1 MAQARYNQTHHR
13 ILEAARQAFAE
24 NGYDATGVEEICRR
38 AGVSKGAFYHHFPS
52 KQDVFLELLN
62 GWLENLETQILA
74 ASRLSRDV
82 PQALLAMSELIPQV
96 LQAGSGQLS
105 IFLDFWAKAGR
116 DPHTW
121 KAATAPFGRYQDLL
135 AGLVRSGVEEGSLKP
150 VDPDLAARALISIAV
165 GVLLQGLVDPASADW
180 GQVSKQSIRWLLAG
194 MENNH

>member
-1 MAQARYNQTHHR
+1 MAQARSLQTHDR
-13 ILEAARQAFAE
+13 ILEAARLAFAE

-62 GWLENLETQILA
+62 GWLANLETQILA
-74 ASRLSRDV
+74 ASRLSGEV
-82 PQALLAMSELIPQV
+82 PQALLAMSALIPHV

-121 KAATAPFGRYQDLL
+121 KAATAPFSRYQDLL
-135 AGLVRSGVEEGSLKP
+135 AGLVRSGVKEGSLKP
-150 VDPDLAARALISIAV
+150 VDPELAARALISVAV
-165 GVLLQGLVDPASADW
+165 GVLLQGLVDPGSADW
-180 GQVSKQSIRWLLAG
+180 GQVSNQSIRWLLAG
-194 MENNH
+194 IEKND